1 MLQCPTIPHAA
12 RYEAQR
18 HLTYLPRTIL
28 RTAVLYLPLRPLLF
42 LGPPASSALQLP
54 NGNALLSTAPPLQS
68 APILPPC
75 ARRALKI
82 QHVSAGDMLRASL
95 SAYQSPSVFRA
106 ARSRHKG
113 RQLWQH
119 RTSWR
124 GRPGG
129 VAYHSSS
136 LALDASE
143 PESFEIPCG
152 SAGIVTVE
160 CVSLSSFRC
169 ASASY
174 LCFAVLLVS
183 SQALGGRSLVSF
195 PVRLFRGAIGISGVG
210 LCLHRIVTPCL
221 GHYQSHT
228 TVNVLDYSR
237 CTSPG
242 LGSPA
247 RYASVLIYT
256 NMRPDV
262 IQADPPLVSFIAI
275 SSLIP

>member
-1 MLQCPTIPHAA
+1 MLT
-12 RYEAQR
+12 
-18 HLTYLPRTIL
+18 
-28 RTAVLYLPLRPLLF
+28 
-42 LGPPASSALQLP
+42 
-54 NGNALLSTAPPLQS
+54 
-68 APILPPC
+68 
-75 ARRALKI
+75 
-82 QHVSAGDMLRASL
+82 ASL
-95 SAYQSPSVFRA
+95 SACQSRSVFRA

-119 RTSWR
+119 RASWR

-129 VAYHSSS
+129 GAYHSSS
-136 LALDASE
+136 LALDVSE

-160 CVSLSSFRC
+160 CVSLSSFCC

-183 SQALGGRSLVSF
+183 SQALLCRSLVSF

-210 LCLHRIVTPCL
+210 LCLRRIVTSCL
-221 GHYQSHT
+221 SHYQSHIT
-228 TVNVLDYSR
+228 MNVLYYSR
-237 CTSPG
+237 CMSPG
-242 LGSPA
+242 FGSPA
-247 RYASVLIYT
+247 GYSSVFNYT

-262 IQADPPLVSFIAI
+262 IYVAEADTSLVSFIAI